1 MKQIIS
7 FTDKYIVADEQDAQI
22 AEFSNREDAVNYI
35 VQQDNVNPENIIENP
50 FYEVDEHGQLI
61 G

>member
-7 FTDKYIVADEQDAQI
+7 FTDKYIVADEQDMQI

>member
-7 FTDKYIVADEQDAQI
+7 FTDKYIVADEQDMQI
-22 AEFSNREDAVNYI
+22 AEFSNKEDAVNYI